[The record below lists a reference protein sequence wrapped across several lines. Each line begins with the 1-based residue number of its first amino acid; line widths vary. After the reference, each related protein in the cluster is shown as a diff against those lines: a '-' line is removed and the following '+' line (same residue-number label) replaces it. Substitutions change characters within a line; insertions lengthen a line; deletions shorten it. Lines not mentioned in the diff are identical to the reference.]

1 MSKKLLIVDDEP
13 HILLLLEQALEELED
28 GGVELLTAT
37 NGGDALETIRRERP
51 DLVLL
56 DVMMPVMNGFEVC
69 KTVKGD
75 DSLSSTYVAILTA
88 KGQELD
94 RATGAD
100 VGADVYL
107 TKPFDPDEVLERAAE
122 VLGVELD

>member
-1 MSKKLLIVDDEP
+1 VTKKILIVDDEP
-13 HILLLLEQALEELED
+13 HILLLLEQTLDLLED
-28 GGVELLTAT
+28 MGVELLRAT
-37 NGGDALETIRRERP
+37 NGQVALDLIRSESP

-69 KTVKGD
+69 KAVKAD
-75 DSLSSTYVAILTA
+75 PELSGTFIAILTA

-94 RATGAD
+94 RATGAE
-100 VGADVYL
+100 VGADLYL
-107 TKPFDPDEVLERAAE
+107 TKPFDPDKVLAKAAE